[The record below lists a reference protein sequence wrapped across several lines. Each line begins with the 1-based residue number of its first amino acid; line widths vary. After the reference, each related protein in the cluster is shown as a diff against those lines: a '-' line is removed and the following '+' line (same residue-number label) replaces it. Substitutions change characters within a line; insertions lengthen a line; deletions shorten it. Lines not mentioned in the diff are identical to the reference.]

1 MSATA
6 AAPSKL
12 QRKHPELVGNK
23 AKGRMSKR
31 VFQENKERHIFQKA
45 DISYPV
51 IHIRGL
57 INVRFSE
64 NLACFV
70 FLKPPF

>member
-12 QRKHPELVGNK
+12 QRKYPELVGNK
-23 AKGRMSKR
+23 AKGRISKR
-31 VFQENKERHIFQKA
+31 VFQESKERQFSRKA
-45 DISYPV
+45 DIFYPV

-57 INVRFSE
+57 RNFRFSE
-64 NLACFV
+64 NLACFL